1 MCEESEKAILT
12 NNKEFDMKISKEFK
26 FEMAH
31 KLKESYT
38 CKCQNIH
45 GHSYRA
51 IVSLESEKLGN
62 NDVVVDFT
70 KVKELIGELFDVLD
84 HALMVRESDEIT
96 SSLLL
101 PTLAG
106 YNKKLILCNGE
117 PTAENIALWLA
128 FKIEHLLE
136 DLNLSHFS
144 IKLFET
150 ATSCAEVS
158 QSDLIGR
165 FEPLM
170 KFVGFHTNIE
180 FLNSLGVSVVSKAF
194 KGGFEGF
201 EELYYRNLNDLIDYS
216 LKKFYH
222 HRNKGDWIKNKEKMS
237 FDNLFRE
244 FLNEVEELRGASNTQ
259 DFNFEAGDCLNY
271 LIILNSLKYN
281 FLKGN

>member
-1 MCEESEKAILT
+1 
-12 NNKEFDMKISKEFK
+12 MKISKEFK

-31 KLKESYT
+31 KLQESYT

-51 IVSLESEKLGN
+51 IVSLESEKLDN
-62 NDVVVDFT
+62 NGVIVDFT

-84 HALMVRESDEIT
+84 HALMVKESDEIT
-96 SSLLL
+96 PSLLL

-106 YNKKLILCNGE
+106 YNKKLILCGSE

-128 FKIEHLLE
+128 FKIGDLLE

-144 IKLFET
+144 VKLFET

-158 QSDLIGR
+158 QDDLITKSS
-165 FEPLM
+165 PSM

-180 FLNSLGVSVVSKAF
+180 FLNSLGAKVTNKAF
-194 KGGFEGF
+194 KESFAGF
-201 EELYYRNLNDLIDYS
+201 EELYYRNLNALIDFS
-216 LKKFYH
+216 MKKFYH
-222 HRNKGDWIKNKEKMS
+222 HRSKGDWVKNKEKLS
-237 FDNLFRE
+237 FADLFRE
-244 FLNEVEELRGASNTQ
+244 LTGEVAELRETSNVQ

-281 FLKGN
+281 FLKEH